1 MQLISVNVG
10 KAQPIAA
17 KSGMSGIFKQGT
29 QEAVAVT
36 KLGLQG
42 DVIVD
47 QQNHG
52 GVDQAVY
59 IYTVEDYKWW
69 ESELGRPLAPGTF
82 GENLTLAGAESA
94 SWAVG
99 DVFIFGAPHA
109 AGRVMLQVT
118 SPRVPCVTLAT
129 CMGDPRF
136 VKRFTQAGRPGVYC
150 RVLKEGSLRSG
161 DPVSYTPYEWDKVPE
176 GVRIGVM
183 EMFRFDLARH
193 KSADE
198 LRRYLRAPIAIRAR
212 DYYESLLAE
221 R

>member
-17 KSGMSGIFKQGT
+17 KSGMSGIFKQPT

-36 KLGLQG
+36 ELGLHG
-42 DVIVD
+42 DTIVD
-47 QQNHG
+47 TQNHG

-59 IYTVEDYKWW
+59 LYTVEDYDGWVA
-69 ESELGRPLAPGTF
+69 ELGRPLVSGMF

-94 SWAVG
+94 SWTVG
-99 DVFIFGAPHA
+99 DCFHIGGVI
-109 AGRVMLQVT
+109 LQVT

-129 CMGDPRF
+129 RMGDPMF
-136 VKRFTQAGRPGVYC
+136 VKRFTRAGRPGVYC
-150 RVLKEGSLRSG
+150 RVLQTGSLRVG
-161 DPVSYTPYEWDKVPE
+161 DPVAYTPYEGE
-176 GVRIGVM
+176 QINVM
-183 EMFRFDLARH
+183 EMFRFDMARH

-198 LRRYLRAPIAIRAR
+198 LRRYLRAPIAVRAR
-212 DYYESLLAE
+212 AYYEALLAE